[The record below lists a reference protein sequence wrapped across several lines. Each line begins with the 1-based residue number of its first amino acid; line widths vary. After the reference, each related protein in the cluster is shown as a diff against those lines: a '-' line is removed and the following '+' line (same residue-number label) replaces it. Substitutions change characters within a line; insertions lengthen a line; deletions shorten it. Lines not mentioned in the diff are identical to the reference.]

1 MPNTPLTR
9 RQGGLLAKMIIIGL
23 IVNLGVIG
31 YVFYQSYVGREAVVK
46 ASRRGCDRS
55 KLDREANAVGWRTA
69 EVARIHGAARQL
81 HIALDD
87 AEALIPQ
94 KPWPGEPTDLSTA
107 RKYDQIAK
115 GLEARSRIS
124 CSKAFP
130 KAGLL
135 P

>member
-1 MPNTPLTR
+1 VPNTPLTR
-9 RQGGLLAKMIIIGL
+9 RQGGLLAKLILIGL
-23 IVNLGVIG
+23 FVNLGVIG
-31 YVFYQSYVGREAVVK
+31 YVFYQSYAGREAVVK

-55 KLDREANAVGWRTA
+55 KRDREANAIGWRTA
-69 EVARIHGAARQL
+69 EVARLHGVARQL
-81 HIALDD
+81 HISLGD
-87 AEALIPQ
+87 AEALIQQ
-94 KPWPGEPTDLSTA
+94 KPQPGDLTDLTAA

-115 GLEARSRIS
+115 GLEERSRIS